1 LNWEVDI
8 TIEEPFEKQV
18 SEEWLKLVID
28 SVMLVEPVGHPVEL
42 SLLITGDETVRE
54 LNRIYRQIDSTTDV
68 LAFAMQE
75 GEDFPSAP
83 EEVIQLGEVII
94 SFPQAERQA
103 NQTDFSIKQE
113 VTILTIH
120 GMLHLL
126 GYNHESDEDAHI
138 MEAKENVVFQNVFQP
153 PIDHK
158 PT

>member
-1 LNWEVDI
+1 MNWEVDI